1 MTSNIGAEKLQKET
15 SFGFRRAKAGEHNNL
30 DALHE
35 INKEKVLDELKRSM
49 KPEMLNRLDRV
60 IVFRSLTKNDIFKI
74 IDLQADML
82 RERLQKHKFG
92 LDLNTAAKQYLLEH
106 GYDAHNGVR
115 PLRRLMQDTI
125 EDQIALDMLD
135 GKYSVGDIIHVG
147 VKSGE
152 LTYRVLTETARR

>member
-1 MTSNIGAEKLQKET
+1 M
-15 SFGFRRAKAGEHNNL
+15 
-30 DALHE
+30 HE

-49 KPEMLNRLDRV
+49 RPELLNRLDRV
-60 IVFRSLTKNDIFKI
+60 IVFRSLTKKDIFKI

-82 RERLQKHKFG
+82 RERLQKHKLG
-92 LDLNTAAKQYLLEH
+92 LNLSVAAKQYLLEH

-135 GKYSVGDIIHVG
+135 SKYVVGDIVQVG
-147 VKSGE
+147 VKGGE
-152 LTYRVLTETARR
+152 LTYRVLTETANL